1 MPLSLWSHLCRQQL
15 TLWHHHFHASR
26 FDLRPMLPWELKVQ
40 SLLTYMVVVPPLPN
54 KTRPS
59 ERQNERRG
67 WNNSQKLIVTLNT
80 SDKQKTFKSSEKDP
94 LNRHL
99 MENENAY
106 ETITSISTKKN
117 KKHHAAHK
125 SWFYHPHIWGYIKH
139 ESSLQEEV
147 RVHQQKMEG
156 AEAYS
161 QHLLALL
168 QTHYLQKP
176 SLYKSKA

>member
-1 MPLSLWSHLCRQQL
+1 MPH
-15 TLWHHHFHASR
+15 T
-26 FDLRPMLPWELKVQ
+26 KVDF
-40 SLLTYMVVVPPLPN
+40 T
-54 KTRPS
+54 T
-59 ERQNERRG
+59 
-67 WNNSQKLIVTLNT
+67 
-80 SDKQKTFKSSEKDP
+80 
-94 LNRHL
+94 
-99 MENENAY
+99 
-106 ETITSISTKKN
+106 
-117 KKHHAAHK
+117 
-125 SWFYHPHIWGYIKH
+125 HIYGYIKH